1 MHVFNLNRIQYASSS
16 RKGWWH
22 FLFPQQWL
30 SILLVLYHHQH
41 LIWSGLFCFC
51 FSHCGGCIVV
61 SYCGFKWLMR
71 AATNSDDYWL
81 IFQGPV
87 QISCPLFY
95 GVVCLSLIDLWE
107 LFLYLNMSP
116 SSVVFVASIF
126 SHFSCPFHPL
136 NDVFSWIKVLNLNVP
151 NLSILSILVRAF
163 VACPVVKNLSLPQ
176 VHKDILIL
184 VF

>member
-1 MHVFNLNRIQYASSS
+1 MHVFNLNRIQYPSSS

-41 LIWSGLFCFC
+41 LIRSGLFCFC

-61 SYCGFKWLMR
+61 SCCGFKWLMR

-81 IFQGPV
+81 ILPRA
-87 QISCPLFY
+87 SSNL
-95 GVVCLSLIDLWE
+95 LSIILWRSLSFSIDLWE

-126 SHFSCPFHPL
+126 SHFSCPFRPL

-163 VACPVVKNLSLPQ
+163 VACPVVKNLSLPK

-184 VF
+184 VL